1 MILGSVLSPSPSST
15 QQSSSTETQSTEPT
29 TEEESGSTTTSAT
42 TSESKS
48 SAEKL
53 GSVLSAKANAP
64 AQEAESA
71 ASVPKASVAETEE
84 FARAAAQRSIDSART
99 RALIDGISPVNNSGV
114 QAAKSYLTPVEPKAP
129 AEEGNASAAAEKAPL
144 DKAA

>member
-42 TSESKS
+42 PSESRS
-48 SAEKL
+48 SSEKL
-53 GSVLSAKANAP
+53 GSVP